1 MPSSEIRINIESEL
15 RYQYRTS
22 EHMGWDESVR
32 DYQHQVNGMLNEYE
46 SNVAANVQRDEPSD
60 MTRFFERTA

>member
-32 DYQHQVNGMLNEYE
+32 DYQHQVNSMLDEYYK
-46 SNVAANVQRDEPSD
+46 NVAKIQRDEPSD
-60 MTRFFERTA
+60 MTQFFMRTA

>member
-32 DYQHQVNGMLNEYE
+32 DYQHQVNGMLDEYQE
-46 SNVAANVQRDEPSD
+46 NVARVQRDEPSD
-60 MTRFFERTA
+60 MTKFFMRTA